1 MGSAEESVH
10 KNRNLKRTIKGKQQ
24 QGMKRGEM
32 SRVVRLML
40 LLETSSGG
48 LCLVFQ
54 DLDSH
59 AYTKKTD
66 SS

>member
-10 KNRNLKRTIKGKQQ
+10 KNRNLKRTMKGEKQ
-24 QGMKRGEM
+24 QGMKRGET

-48 LCLVFQ
+48 RCLVFQ